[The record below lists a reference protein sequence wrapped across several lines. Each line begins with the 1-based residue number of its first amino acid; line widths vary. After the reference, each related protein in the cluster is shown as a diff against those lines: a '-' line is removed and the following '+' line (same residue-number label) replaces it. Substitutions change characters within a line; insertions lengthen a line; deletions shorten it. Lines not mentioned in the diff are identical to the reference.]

1 MSFSCKTDLKHIAFF
16 FLSFYSTPTI
26 VDQCRRPA
34 GAKNRSQAL
43 FKTFILLCSLHN
55 SPNSKHLCQF
65 ILQPIFN
72 KEKKVKHYICL
83 LCAHIRYGWSLA
95 SSSHSRPLEMHNYR
109 KIPPLTELP
118 REASVR
124 AYVQVWCSKLLP
136 VISRIN
142 QSLSAWSN
150 KHS

>member
-1 MSFSCKTDLKHIAFF
+1 MLFPLSPFFSFNLFRNMSFSCKIDLKTIFF
-16 FLSFYSTPTI
+16 PFYSTLTI
-26 VDQCRRPA
+26 ADQWRRPA

-65 ILQPIFN
+65 VLQLIFD

-83 LCAHIRYGWSLA
+83 LCAHTRYGWSLA

-109 KIPPLTELP
+109 KIPPLTKLP
-118 REASVR
+118 KEASLR
-124 AYVQVWCSKLLP
+124 AYV
-136 VISRIN
+136 
-142 QSLSAWSN
+142 
-150 KHS
+150 